1 MDIVYFE
8 ENVSFEL
15 HLKVTKC
22 PRAAPRT
29 SRGEGFCRDHSR
41 AVVSA
46 RFSPFLFFC
55 FLIHGSPR
63 FRHRLGKRSREE
75 SGGESL
81 ILESLKQYRTSGPIS
96 ESAEI
101 PRLAQLVLSGDG
113 RLLGEESGGEE
124 GRRVGDHWPGEN
136 ESDAESVDSEGEDG
150 LKHAGVYTG
159 EEVIFLLP
167 SMIINL

>member
-1 MDIVYFE
+1 M
-8 ENVSFEL
+8 
-15 HLKVTKC
+15 
-22 PRAAPRT
+22 
-29 SRGEGFCRDHSR
+29 
-41 AVVSA
+41 A
-46 RFSPFLFFC
+46 RL
-55 FLIHGSPR
+55 
-63 FRHRLGKRSREE
+63 RHRLGKRSREE
-75 SGGESL
+75 SGGEGL

-96 ESAEI
+96 ESAEV

-124 GRRVGDHWPGEN
+124 GRRVGEHWPGEN